1 MNRLKAEMAK
11 GQMIPAAWVELGS
24 PDTAEIMVRHG
35 WKTIVIDGEHG
46 IGDLETW
53 VHVARAVEAAGG
65 EVILRIPD
73 GSDTTIKRALD
84 RGFRSFIVPMVNTA
98 EQARQVVSS
107 FYYPPRGGR
116 GYAAPILRCSDW
128 GARPDYARAEA
139 HDEVLIMLQC
149 EHVAAVEALEEIA
162 AVPGI
167 GAVFL
172 GPNDLAASAGHLER
186 LDHAEVQ
193 DLFEKVEAVAARTG
207 LMLATVRGGGRDWKE
222 LEALGY
228 RLVVGIN
235 DVSLLVDGLH
245 RATVE
250 REGNLS
256 GIRAPA
262 RK

>member
-1 MNRLKAEMAK
+1 MNRIKTEMTK
-11 GQMIPAAWVELGS
+11 GGMISAAWAELGS
-24 PDTAEIMVRHG
+24 PDTAEIMVHHG

-53 VHVARAVEAAGG
+53 VHMARAVEAAGG
-65 EVILRIPD
+65 EAILRIPD
-73 GSDTTIKRALD
+73 GDDVTIKRALD

-98 EQARQVVSS
+98 EQARKVVSS
-107 FYYPPRGGR
+107 FYYPLRGGR

-128 GARPDYARAEA
+128 GARPGYARDEA
-139 HDEVLIMLQC
+139 HEEVFIMLQC
-149 EHVAAVEALEEIA
+149 EHVDAVANLAEIT

-167 GAVFL
+167 GAIFL

-186 LDHAEVQ
+186 MDHPEVQ
-193 DLFEKVEAVAARTG
+193 DLFRKVEAAAAKAG
-207 LMLATVRGGGRDWKE
+207 LPLATVRGGGRDWKE

-235 DVSLLVDGLH
+235 DVSLLVEGLH

-256 GIRAPA
+256 GVRAPS
-262 RK
+262 RG